1 MTGGTSSGDGRVPF
15 FQDRVP
21 FLACLDEQERE
32 ELLALGPK
40 VTYRA
45 RSELIREHEPSS
57 HVHLVVSGR
66 LMVTA
71 GSPNGYVALLALRRP
86 GDVLGES
93 AALTGRA
100 RSATVTALEMAECVL
115 VGRDAFLDFLARRPA
130 AHRKL
135 SALLVERVRAGDRRA
150 LELASM
156 TVRERLAALLLD
168 LARSHSERTEDGLLL
183 TVPLS
188 QQELAGSVGA
198 SREAIVRL
206 LTEFRGSGVLV
217 TARRRMWLRRPE
229 VLRRIARAEESA
241 QR

>member
-1 MTGGTSSGDGRVPF
+1 MDGSTPSEGVRVPF

-21 FLACLDEQERE
+21 FLACLEDGERA

-40 VTYRA
+40 VAYKA
-45 RSELIREHEPSS
+45 RTEVIREHDPSS
-57 HVHLVVSGR
+57 HVQLIVRGR

-86 GDVLGES
+86 GDVVGES
-93 AALTGRA
+93 AALTGRV
-100 RSATVTALEMAECVL
+100 RSATVTTLEAAECVL
-115 VGRDAFLDFLARRPA
+115 VSREGFLDFLARRPG

-135 SALLVERVRAGDRRA
+135 SALLVDRVRAGDRRA
-150 LELASM
+150 LELASL
-156 TVRERLAALLLD
+156 TVRERLAVLLLD
-168 LARSHSERTEDGLLL
+168 LARSHSERTEAGLLL

-206 LTEFRGSGVLV
+206 LAELRASGVLV
-217 TARRRMWLRRPE
+217 TARRKMWLRRPE
-229 VLRRIARAEESA
+229 VLRRIVGDEGRI
-241 QR
+241 